1 MIHQLNMQGKDKV
14 QVAIDRLKMFEPPEG
29 YYLAFSGGKDSVV
42 IKSLADMAGVKYD
55 AHYRVTS
62 VDPPELV
69 QFIKKEHPDV
79 HRDRPLDKNGKQIT
93 MWNLIPKKR
102 MPPTQVMRY
111 CCQDLKEE
119 GGNGRMTIT
128 GVRWA
133 ESANRKANQGH
144 VTVYKGNKDVNDG
157 LLESGNFATTNRGGC
172 ILTNDNE
179 ESRKMVEQCYKLA
192 KTVVNPIIDW
202 TDEDVWEFI
211 HEYDVPYCKLYDEG
225 FKRLG
230 CVGCPMGK
238 VALRKREFERWPK
251 YKQAYIRSFQRM
263 LDLYTRPTE
272 WKSGE
277 DVMEWWLIP
286 FESRK
291 YKTRRGGFKAGQM
304 EFEEEEFE
312 DDE

>member
-14 QVAIDRLKMFEPPEG
+14 QVAIDRLKLFEPPEG

-42 IKSLADMAGVKYD
+42 IKALADMAGVKYD

-69 QFIKKEHPDV
+69 QFIKTFKDV
-79 HRDRPLDKNGKQIT
+79 SRDRPIDKNGNQIT
-93 MWNLIPKKR
+93 MWNLIPRIKI
-102 MPPTQVMRY
+102 PPTQVARY
-111 CCQDLKEE
+111 CCADLKED

-133 ESANRKANQGH
+133 ESVNRRLNQGG
-144 VTVYKGNKDVNDG
+144 VTVYKGNKEVLNILKD
-157 LLESGNFATTNRGGC
+157 SGNFTETNRGGVV
-172 ILTNDNE
+172 LTNDNE
-179 ESRKMVEQCYKLA
+179 ESRKMVEQCYKLS

-211 HEYDVPYCKLYDEG
+211 HEYEVPYCELYDKG
-225 FKRLG
+225 YKRLG
-230 CVGCPMGK
+230 CIGCPLGGHQRDELE
-238 VALRKREFERWPK
+238 AYPK
-251 YKQAYIRSFQRM
+251 YKRAYIKAFQRM
-263 LDLYTRPTE
+263 LDGYDPERETE

-277 DVMEWWLIP
+277 DVYEWWVRD
-286 FESRK
+286 FNGKFNRK
-291 YKTRRGGFKAGQM
+291 KSVFKDQV
-304 EFEEEEFE
+304 EIE